1 MDLEELAQLPEEEQG
16 KLLIHASAEGTCGE
30 PLMISRHP
38 QHLCRIH
45 IDRIMINTHL
55 EPHAGL
61 LALPSDHNQAGQM

>member
-30 PLMISRHP
+30 SLMISRHP
-38 QHLCRIH
+38 EHFYCILTCI
-45 IDRIMINTHL
+45 IINTHL
-55 EPHAGL
+55 AGL